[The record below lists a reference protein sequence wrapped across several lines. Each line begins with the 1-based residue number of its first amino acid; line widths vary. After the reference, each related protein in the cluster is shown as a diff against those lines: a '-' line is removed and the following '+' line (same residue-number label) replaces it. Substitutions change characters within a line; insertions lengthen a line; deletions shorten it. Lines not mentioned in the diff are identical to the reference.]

1 MAARRCRRWHRNA
14 AYRCIGWQRDGLPRA
29 EALAFFRPWNRKS
42 HINRCRASPWKP
54 VHSRNPCHARACSL
68 MFEGY
73 SRFPRCTRERI
84 PSVLR
89 SLPPIS
95 RRHSPTRFPPCSI
108 PPYAHGRTGL
118 LDYDI
123 PPCVHGNREFPLSLR
138 YSRRPRHAPGG
149 VRTDRPGS
157 MHVRRSLPPPQTRS
171 PAAASAPCSRR
182 AVC

>member
-1 MAARRCRRWHRNA
+1 MKPCIAA
-14 AYRCIGWQRDGLPRA
+14 IL
-29 EALAFFRPWNRKS
+29 
-42 HINRCRASPWKP
+42 
-54 VHSRNPCHARACSL
+54 CHARACSL

-84 PSVLR
+84 PLVLR

-123 PPCVHGNREFPLSLR
+123 PPCVHGNRNFRCPFGIAAGLVMLR
-138 YSRRPRHAPGG
+138 VVFAQTAR
-149 VRTDRPGS
+149 VRCT
-157 MHVRRSLPPPQTRS
+157 MRRSLPAANAVAGSSVSTMQQTSSMLSIRFFIGFFSSCSYRAGLFCPPFSLIFPVSEPECTAR
-171 PAAASAPCSRR
+171 
-182 AVC
+182 